1 MRVAALQS
9 ELEGWQAGG
18 LHEAIK
24 LCERQKAELLV
35 LPECYFGGM
44 RSARPAAD
52 AVAMTAPYPD
62 LVAAFRDCPAH
73 LTVVAGFT
81 ERAADGLLFS
91 SAAVVRGGQLLGVVR
106 KLFPREPAFTP
117 GEEVPLFYHDQRA
130 FGVVICNDANF
141 VEPSRLLALAGARIL
156 ACPLNNDLP
165 VEVTRGWRV
174 RTRSALI
181 ARAVENDCWVIA
193 ADVCGRAEGRQGG
206 AATRIIAPDGRIM
219 SETDGDEPGVV
230 VADIDLTNDS
240 MLQRWDVAQNPA
252 IFGKWIDALTDH
264 AKGGRKG
271 QMPEPN
277 EV

>member
-9 ELEGWQAGG
+9 GLDGWQAGG
-18 LHEAIK
+18 LPEAIK
-24 LCERQKAELLV
+24 ACERQKVELLV

-44 RSARPAAD
+44 RSARTAAD
-52 AVAMTAPYPD
+52 AVAMTAPYSD

-73 LTVVAGFT
+73 LTVVVGFT

-91 SAAVVRGGQLLGVVR
+91 SAAVMRAGQLIGIMR
-106 KLFPREPAFTP
+106 KLFPREPAFSP
-117 GEEVPLFYHDQRA
+117 GEQLPLFHHDQRA

-165 VEVTRGWRV
+165 VEVARRWRV

-206 AATRIIAPDGRIM
+206 AATRIIAPDGRIV
-219 SETDGDEPGVV
+219 SEAHGDELGVV
-230 VADIDLTNDS
+230 MADIDLTNDS
-240 MLQRWDVAQNPA
+240 MLQRWDVTQNAA
-252 IFGKWIDALTDH
+252 IFGKWVDALTDH
-264 AKGGRKG
+264 ATGGQKGDV
-271 QMPEPN
+271 PEPG